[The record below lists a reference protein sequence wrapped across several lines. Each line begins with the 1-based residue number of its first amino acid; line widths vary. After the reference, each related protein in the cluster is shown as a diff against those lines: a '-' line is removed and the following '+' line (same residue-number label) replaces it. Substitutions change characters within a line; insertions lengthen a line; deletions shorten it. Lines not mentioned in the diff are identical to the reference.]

1 MTNLNLK
8 TNNVANALAKIRDAL
23 SEANGA
29 QDSGGDAAWRLQG
42 AYIRMR
48 ILLEALGLTEA
59 LKAIQQL
66 ETTAS
71 TKWDA
76 TEPDEES
83 GGDPYLVWGA
93 KLYQYLWALETTVG
107 EPKETIVAKDVV
119 QILKATQY
127 SITDKNC
134 FENPPSNESDV
145 HARVEA
151 VLRCVFPDLLHKP
164 PIAKQIKNFQPDT
177 GLPSIR
183 TLIEYKFMSDQGE
196 EKRIADEILADTRG
210 YVSEE
215 WTNFIYVIY
224 ETKRIKP
231 EGQWRQ
237 LLRQSGLEA
246 NTEVMV
252 ISGEE
257 PRHSTKPKYAKAVR
271 VSEGENW
278 TRPQPP

>member
-1 MTNLNLK
+1 MNPNLK
-8 TNNVANALAKIRDAL
+8 TNDLATILAEIRANL
-23 SEANGA
+23 SRANNAPFFG
-29 QDSGGDAAWRLQG
+29 DDAAWLLQA
-42 AYIRMR
+42 AYVRMR

-66 ETTAS
+66 ETTAAS
-71 TKWDA
+71 KWNA
-76 TEPDEES
+76 AEPDEAA
-83 GGDPYLVWGA
+83 GGEPYLVWGA
-93 KLYQYLWALETTVG
+93 KLFQYVNALETTLG
-107 EPKETIVAKDVV
+107 QPTPTTVAKDVV
-119 QILKATQY
+119 QILRATQY

-134 FENPPSNESDV
+134 FERSPANENDV
-145 HARVEA
+145 HVRVEA

-183 TLIEYKFMSDQGE
+183 TLIEYKFMSDRGE
-196 EKRIADEILADTRG
+196 ERGIADEVLADTRG

-231 EGQWRQ
+231 EVQWRQ
-237 LLRQSGLEA
+237 LLRQSGVDQ
-246 NTEVMV
+246 NTVVVV

-257 PRHSTKPKYAKAVR
+257 PRRSAKPKPTER
-271 VSEGENW
+271 VLSLGKL
-278 TRPQPP
+278 